1 MTGRSGCGTTGRK
14 YPGVG
19 IVIRRVAA
27 AASILSL
34 LAGCGGGDGG
44 TPFTGGGGA
53 GGGGGTVVP
62 APTPTPAAGCSLGER
77 QSWAANELRE
87 WYLFPETLPG
97 ALNPS
102 GYASVSDYVD
112 ALTATARSQNRDR
125 NFTYLTSIAEETA
138 YYEQGS
144 SAGYGFRLGYDSAA
158 ARVFVIEAFENAP
171 AIEAGLDRG
180 TEILSI
186 GTQEGNLRT
195 VASLYGSGGVQ
206 AVSEAFGAPQAG
218 TVRVMRVRALD
229 GAERTVTLT
238 QRDFALDPVS
248 SRYGVKIIDDGG
260 QRVGYINLR
269 TFISTADQQLRDGVA
284 RLRAEGITNIIV
296 DFRYNGGGLVSTAK
310 LLGDLLGGNRQ
321 TSEVFS
327 YVAFRP
333 DKAAQNRTEYFAPQP
348 QSVSPTRIAFIGTA
362 GTASA
367 SEQVI
372 NAMIPYLHSNAALI
386 GTNTFG
392 KPVGQIAR
400 DNAACDDRLRV
411 VAFASQN
418 AARQGDYYNGLAPF
432 MEATCRA
439 NDDINYPLGDPREES
454 VRQALNYLAGR
465 SCTPIGG
472 AGASASVARVRDVA
486 VKRELLAPP
495 RPSTFQRETPGA
507 F

>member
-1 MTGRSGCGTTGRK
+1 M
-14 YPGVG
+14 
-19 IVIRRVAA
+19 IRRVAA

-62 APTPTPAAGCSLGER
+62 APTPTPVAGCSLRER

-97 ALNPS
+97 ALSPS

-144 SAGYGFRLGYDSAA
+144 SAGYGFRLGYDSGA

-206 AVSEAFGAPQAG
+206 AVSEAFGAAQVGA
-218 TVRVMRVRALD
+218 VRVMRVRALD
-229 GAERTVTLT
+229 GAERTVTVT

-372 NAMIPYLHSNAALI
+372 NAMIPYLHSNTALI

-439 NDDINYPLGDPREES
+439 NDDITYPLGDPREES

-486 VKRELLAPP
+486 VKRELLAPA